1 MQITK
6 RVLEVMINEA
16 DLDRKARLIGRACL
30 ALFRRQT
37 EDEKNANTT
46 THTNQRGFTQGDAR
60 QGSITAKYFIKH
72 GTLQAWQ
79 IELWTRRE
87 ARGNMR
93 ISKYWRQLDEEA
105 KARAS

>member
-6 RVLEVMINEA
+6 QVLEIMITEA
-16 DLDRKARLIGRACL
+16 DVERKARIIGRACL

-37 EDEKNANTT
+37 EDEKAANTT
-46 THTNQRGFTQGDAR
+46 THTNRKGFTQSDAR

-72 GTLQAWQ
+72 GTLQDWQ
-79 IELWTRRE
+79 VAQWVRQE

-105 KARAS
+105 RARRG